1 MSAWR
6 CGIYSDEGGCRVMR
20 EFAERVREWYEL
32 GIWSERRVR
41 EAQELGKLS
50 EEEYAEIVKGEK

>member
-1 MSAWR
+1 
-6 CGIYSDEGGCRVMR
+6 MR